1 MMRWRWSM
9 AGKLALV
16 VGLAILLALTV
27 QWLVF
32 RWTQTFAIATALAAV
47 VSLTSAFWGINLLL
61 QNWHRSIEAV
71 THGIGSLKDGDLS
84 VSITAGRDNQIAP
97 LVEAYNGLG
106 DSLRRQRQDL
116 HSRELLLDTVIQAT
130 PLALVLTN
138 AREQIVFSNYAARAM
153 LNSGRLLEGL
163 ALPQLLTDLPASLRD
178 AIATQSDGLVT
189 VETTGES
196 EIFHITQRQFNLHAQ
211 QHRLLLLKPLTR
223 ELAAQ
228 EVAIWKKV
236 IRVIAHELNN
246 SLAPISSLAH
256 SGGLLAQEPNQE
268 ALTRVFATIEERARH
283 LASFIEGYARFAKL
297 PRPRL
302 SRNDWREL
310 LDPVRGATLVNV
322 APGQEVAW
330 CDSAQLQ
337 QVIINLL
344 KNAGESG
351 SPEND
356 IAIEIT
362 RQQREQRIVISD
374 RGAGFS
380 SEALQ
385 NGLLPFFS
393 TKDSGTG
400 LGLTLCREI
409 VEAHG
414 GRLAIANRVGG
425 GAVVTIWLPAPAR
438 DVP

>member
-9 AGKLALV
+9 AGKLSLV
-16 VGLAILLALTV
+16 VGLAILLALAV
-27 QWLVF
+27 QWLIV

-47 VSLTSAFWGINLLL
+47 ISLIAAFWGINALLK
-61 QNWHRSIEAV
+61 NWHRSIDAV

-84 VSITAGRDNQIAP
+84 VSITAGRDDQIAP

-106 DSLRRQRQDL
+106 DSLRHQRQDL

-163 ALPQLLTDLPASLRD
+163 SLPQLLTDLPASLRE
-178 AIATQSDGLVT
+178 AIAAQSDGLVT

-256 SGGLLAQEPNQE
+256 SGGLLALEPNQE

-283 LASFIEGYARFAKL
+283 LASFIDGYARFAKL
-297 PRPRL
+297 PQPRL
-302 SRNDWREL
+302 ARHAWREL
-310 LDPVRGATLVNV
+310 LEPVCGGV
-322 APGQEVAW
+322 ALNIASSQEVAW

-344 KNAGESG
+344 KNARESG
-351 SPEND
+351 SLPND
-356 IAIEIT
+356 IAIEVT
-362 RQQREQRIVISD
+362 RQDREQRIVISD
-374 RGAGFS
+374 HGAGFS

-414 GRLAIANRVGG
+414 GRLAIANRTGG
-425 GAVVTIWLPAPAR
+425 GATVTIWLP
-438 DVP
+438 VPTQDYP

>member
-16 VGLAILLALTV
+16 VGLTILLALAV

-32 RWTQTFAIATALAAV
+32 RWTEMFAMASTLAAV
-47 VSLTSAFWGINLLL
+47 ISLTAACWGINGLLK
-61 QNWHRSIEAV
+61 NWHRSIDAV
-71 THGIGSLKDGDLS
+71 THGIGSLKEGDLS
-84 VSITAGRDNQIAP
+84 VSITAGRDDQIAP
-97 LVEAYNGLG
+97 LVTAYNGLG

-163 ALPQLLTDLPASLRD
+163 SLPQLLTDLPTSLRE
-178 AIATQSDGLVT
+178 AIAAQTDGLVT
-189 VETTGES
+189 VETAGES

-256 SGGLLAQEPNQE
+256 SGGLLALEPNQE

-283 LASFIEGYARFAKL
+283 LAGFIDGYARFAKL
-297 PRPRL
+297 PQPRL
-302 SRNDWREL
+302 ARNAWREL
-310 LDPVRGATLVNV
+310 LDPVRGDIAANI
-322 APGQEVAW
+322 APGQEFAW

-351 SPEND
+351 SPSNKV
-356 IAIEIT
+356 AIDIT
-362 RQQREQRIVISD
+362 RQNREQRIVISD

-414 GRLAIANRVGG
+414 GRLAIANRSGG
-425 GAVVTIWLPAPAR
+425 GAAVTIWLPTPASEFS
-438 DVP
+438 